1 MSKVAKNNEATEKSN
16 YKIINW
22 KEYNESLCR
31 RGDLTI
37 WIEEGLSD
45 KWYYEGIAQQGRPFI
60 YSDDCIEFLLN
71 LKVIFRLPYRQTRGF
86 AGSILGLMDL
96 DLLLPS
102 YTQISRRSAN
112 IEVDIRVKK
121 PTGSIHLVMDSTG
134 LKVYG
139 EGEWKVR
146 KHGVSK
152 RRTWRKLHLAIDE
165 KTGIIHAGT
174 LTENDKDDASQVDA
188 VLDQIDAE
196 IDKFSGDGAYDK
208 TKVWDCLKK
217 DGIEGIIPPQRNA
230 GFWEDE
236 EGVLEEHDRNKILL
250 KIGEYEDYEEGR
262 KCWKENSNYHRRS
275 LSETAMFR
283 FKKIFGSELYSRK
296 IETQEVE
303 AQIKISVLN
312 RMTAIGM
319 PISISVN

>member
-1 MSKVAKNNEATEKSN
+1 MALLHKDFEKRERILRLLTTKSINQKTLPISKVAKNNEATEKSN

-37 WIEEGLSD
+37 WIEEDLSD
-45 KWYYEGIAQQGRPFI
+45 KWDYEGISQQGRPFI

-102 YTQISRRSAN
+102 YTQISRRFAN
-112 IEVDIRVKK
+112 IEVDIRVKE
-121 PTGSIHLVMDSTG
+121 P
-134 LKVYG
+134 
-139 EGEWKVR
+139 
-146 KHGVSK
+146 
-152 RRTWRKLHLAIDE
+152 
-165 KTGIIHAGT
+165 
-174 LTENDKDDASQVDA
+174 
-188 VLDQIDAE
+188 
-196 IDKFSGDGAYDK
+196 
-208 TKVWDCLKK
+208 
-217 DGIEGIIPPQRNA
+217 
-230 GFWEDE
+230 
-236 EGVLEEHDRNKILL
+236 GVLKEHDRNKILL
-250 KIGEYEDYEEGR
+250 EIGEYEDYEEGR
-262 KCWKENSNYHRRS
+262 KRWKENSNYHRRS

-312 RMTAIGM
+312 RMTALGM
-319 PISISVN
+319 PISISIN